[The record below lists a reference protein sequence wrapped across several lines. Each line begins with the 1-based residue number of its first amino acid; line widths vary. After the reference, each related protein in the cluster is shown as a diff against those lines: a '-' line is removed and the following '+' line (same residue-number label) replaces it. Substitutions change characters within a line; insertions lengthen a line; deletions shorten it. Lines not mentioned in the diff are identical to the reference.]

1 MWHDLRIMRALANT
15 LLGIAALILVSAGLK
30 WLAQRPMFTL
40 QTIRVE
46 TQTQSE
52 LRHVNKLT
60 IRSTAIPRIRGN
72 FFTTDLE
79 SVRNA
84 FEAVPWVRRASVR
97 REWPNQLIVTVEE
110 HRAIGTWGD
119 KGQLLSTK
127 GEIFTANLAEAEEE
141 SGNLPEF
148 GGPAGSEKEVLAH
161 FDQFRSWFAAVQLAP
176 ESVQLSSRYAWSVKL
191 NNGMSVELGRE
202 QDKEILKTRVQRFIG
217 VYPQLLVR
225 LKDRID
231 GVDLRYP
238 NGLALKS
245 VSLDAALDSQQAK
258 KKQFPRR

>member
-97 REWPNQLIVTVEE
+97 R
-110 HRAIGTWGD
+110 G
-119 KGQLLSTK
+119 
-127 GEIFTANLAEAEEE
+127 
-141 SGNLPEF
+141 
-148 GGPAGSEKEVLAH
+148 
-161 FDQFRSWFAAVQLAP
+161 
-176 ESVQLSSRYAWSVKL
+176 
-191 NNGMSVELGRE
+191 
-202 QDKEILKTRVQRFIG
+202 
-217 VYPQLLVR
+217 
-225 LKDRID
+225 
-231 GVDLRYP
+231 
-238 NGLALKS
+238 
-245 VSLDAALDSQQAK
+245 
-258 KKQFPRR
+258 